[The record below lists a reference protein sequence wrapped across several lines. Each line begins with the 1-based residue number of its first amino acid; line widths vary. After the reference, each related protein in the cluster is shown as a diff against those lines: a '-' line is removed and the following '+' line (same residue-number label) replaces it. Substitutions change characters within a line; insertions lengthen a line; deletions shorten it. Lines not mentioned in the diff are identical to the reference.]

1 MSREEKVNQMEAT
14 QPPSAEQEE
23 PQVAASVELE
33 AEQRAE
39 AQTSQL
45 AEEQEKV
52 RVIDRRRFTP
62 EGEPIAEAAQQAAA
76 EPGSEELPAAAPG
89 GEPQLT
95 IEQMQ
100 VKLKEAES
108 KREEAERQVRDYAE
122 RFRHAQAQ
130 LRAETEELRL
140 RLQRNFE
147 QKLEASRGEFVMSLL
162 EVLDNLKRAVE
173 AAEASQQRSADF
185 DSLLDGVRATAEMFE
200 ARMRNLGLT
209 PVPSEG
215 ELFNPEIHEAVEM
228 VSVPP
233 EQDNHVITELQSGYK
248 LGDRLLRPARVRV
261 GRASD

>member
-1 MSREEKVNQMEAT
+1 MSREEKINQIEAS
-14 QPPSAEQEE
+14 QPPSAEQKESKAVE
-23 PQVAASVELE
+23 SVELE
-33 AEQRAE
+33 AEERTETQPG
-39 AQTSQL
+39 QL

-52 RVIDRRRFTP
+52 RVTDRRRFTA
-62 EGEPIAEAAQQAAA
+62 EGEPIAEAA
-76 EPGSEELPAAAPG
+76 EPGSEELPAVAPG
-89 GEPQLT
+89 GEPPLT

-108 KREEAERQVRDYAE
+108 KCAEAERQVRDYAE

-162 EVLDNLKRAVE
+162 EVLDNLKRALA
-173 AAEASQQRSADF
+173 AAEVSQQRSADF
-185 DSLLDGVRATAEMFE
+185 DSLLGGVRATAEMFE
-200 ARMRNLGLT
+200 ARMRSLGLT

-228 VSVPP
+228 VPVPP